1 MAADRWWRE
10 AVCLGAFIA
19 LTAAI
24 AVDGPLRSLDLAVA
38 RWVEAHRP
46 TAAQIVASVL
56 NRLGQGGW
64 LLAISVL
71 TAAWLAWRIRN
82 LRPLWY
88 VLVAAMLLV
97 PPVLLVKAVTHR
109 GAPSSTLPLEQTV
122 ELFGSLPPGEYAFGY
137 PSGHVVN
144 AVVWYGVLVS
154 LVTALRRAY
163 GRAGVSRAVR
173 RVVRI
178 APPIVVTATT
188 TYLSYH
194 WLTDSLAG
202 LAYGLFVD
210 HLLRRIRWYS

>member
-88 VLVAAMLLV
+88 VLVAAMRGATGAAGH
-97 PPVLLVKAVTHR
+97 AVTHR
-109 GAPSSTLPLEQTV
+109 GAPSSTLPL
-122 ELFGSLPPGEYAFGY
+122 S
-137 PSGHVVN
+137 
-144 AVVWYGVLVS
+144 
-154 LVTALRRAY
+154 RR
-163 GRAGVSRAVR
+163 
-173 RVVRI
+173 
-178 APPIVVTATT
+178 
-188 TYLSYH
+188 
-194 WLTDSLAG
+194 
-202 LAYGLFVD
+202 
-210 HLLRRIRWYS
+210 